1 MRTIFIFLTSI
12 FISSAI
18 CSQEVDWAPDKVKSK
33 FSITIKG
40 SEAEVVA
47 AISCEP
53 HWHIGPVVKPA
64 GTGGYKESEFTL
76 TNSPNFSLI
85 GGVKEPK
92 PINFEIK
99 DIGETIAYHEG
110 KFNISQKI
118 KITAKKD
125 FDLKGK
131 FVFTTCLSDES
142 GAGKCLPAY
151 TVDFSIPVKISIN
164 PDDTNKV
171 VVAQADTT
179 APPTTKTS
187 STDNQSQTKNPN
199 GGAIVKSD
207 KQPISPTKS
216 SYWSIFILAFLSG
229 FAALL
234 MPCVFPMI
242 PLTMSTFIKS
252 KSRTEGIQNA
262 MLYGFFIVLVHVL
275 LGLLVVVTGSAS
287 LLNQMATNPWFN
299 GTFFAL
305 LVLFGLSFLGGFE
318 IQLPSSWLNKVNNMA
333 GGRGIPGI
341 FFLALVLSL
350 ASFSCTGPILGTL
363 LVGISAK
370 GGGMGLIIGMFAFGL
385 ALALPFMMFAI
396 FPSMLNAMPKS
407 GGWLNVVKVVLGFLE
422 IAFALT
428 YLSKVDTGLQL
439 HWLERELFIALEVAI
454 FLGLTLYLF
463 GFFKLPHDSTIERL
477 SVGRTMFATLALA
490 FTLYILPGLWGAP
503 LKLINGFLPPDF
515 YAEAPGGFGKSGSA
529 NNPTSNMES
538 GMENGPLGIHVF
550 KDYDQ
555 AKAYAQKVGKP
566 LFLDFTGWNC
576 INCRAMEQG
585 VWSEP
590 GVIEHLKNDVV
601 IASLYVDEEV
611 ELPKNEQT
619 TMNIDGH
626 EMQIKTVGN
635 KWSAKQIKEFRA
647 SSQPYYVMQ
656 LPDGTNLTNGS
667 ADYQNHHDPKKFQA
681 WIEKGLSE
689 VKMKK

>member
-1 MRTIFIFLTSI
+1 MKAALLLV
-12 FISSAI
+12 ISLLLFNQLHAQAI
-18 CSQEVDWAPDKVKSK
+18 DWAPDKVKTN
-33 FSITIKG
+33 FSISIKG
-40 SEAEVVA
+40 SEAEVTV
-47 AISCEP
+47 AISCIP
-53 HWHIGPVVKPA
+53 HWHIGPIKLPP
-64 GTGGYKESEFTL
+64 GTSAKESEL
-76 TNSPNFSLI
+76 ILAKSPYYSVV

-92 PINFEIK
+92 PTVLEIK
-99 DIGETIAYHEG
+99 DLGESIAYHEG
-110 KFNISQKI
+110 KVNFTQKI
-118 KITAKKD
+118 KITATKD
-125 FDLKGK
+125 FVLKGK
-131 FVFTTCLSDES
+131 FLFTTCFSDEE
-142 GAGKCLPAY
+142 GVGKCLPEY
-151 TVDFSIPVKISIN
+151 PVDFSIPVKISN
-164 PDDTNKV
+164 APKDTNV
-171 VVAQADTT
+171 VMVAQVDTT
-179 APPTTKTS
+179 QKGTAIAPSSEEKQGPTESNENRIEKTE
-187 STDNQSQTKNPN
+187 TNPAAPN
-199 GGAIVKSD
+199 T
-207 KQPISPTKS
+207 Q

-252 KSRTEGIQNA
+252 KSRAEGIQNA

-275 LGLLVVVTGSAS
+275 LGLLVVITGSAS
-287 LLNQMATNPWFN
+287 LLNEMATNPWFN
-299 GTFFAL
+299 GVFFAL

-385 ALALPFMMFAI
+385 ALALPFMVFAI
-396 FPSMLNAMPKS
+396 FPSMLNSMPKS

-439 HWLERELFIALEVAI
+439 HWLERELFVAIEVAL
-454 FLGLTLYLF
+454 FLGLTFYLF
-463 GFFKLPHDSTIERL
+463 GFFKLPHDSPLERL

-490 FTLYILPGLWGAP
+490 FTLYLLPGLWGAP

-515 YAEAPGGFGKSGSA
+515 YAESPGGIGKATPSNTPVGS
-529 NNPTSNMES
+529 MET
-538 GMENGPLGIHVF
+538 GMENGPLGIPVF
-550 KDYDQ
+550 KDYDH
-555 AKAYAQKVGKP
+555 AKAYAKKVNKP

-585 VWSEP
+585 VWGEP

-611 ELPKNEQT
+611 ELPLEEQKT
-619 TMNIDGH
+619 INIDGH
-626 EMQIKTVGN
+626 AMEIKTVGN

-647 SSQPYYVMQ
+647 STQPYYVMQ
-656 LPDGTNLTNGS
+656 MPDGTNLNNGS
-667 ADYQNHHDPKKFQA
+667 ADYQNHHDPKKFQS
-681 WIEKGLSE
+681 WLEKGLSE
-689 VKMKK
+689 AKNK

>member
-1 MRTIFIFLTSI
+1 MKAALLLV
-12 FISSAI
+12 ISLLLFNQLHAQAI
-18 CSQEVDWAPDKVKSK
+18 DWAPDKVKTN
-33 FSITIKG
+33 FSISIKG
-40 SEAEVVA
+40 SEAEVTV
-47 AISCEP
+47 AISCIP
-53 HWHIGPVVKPA
+53 HWHIGPIKLPP
-64 GTGGYKESEFTL
+64 GTSAKESEL
-76 TNSPNFSLI
+76 ILAKSPYYSVV

-92 PINFEIK
+92 PTVLEIK
-99 DIGETIAYHEG
+99 DLGEFIAYHEG
-110 KFNISQKI
+110 KVNFTQKI
-118 KITAKKD
+118 KITATKD
-125 FDLKGK
+125 FVLKGK
-131 FVFTTCLSDES
+131 FLFTTCFSDEE
-142 GAGKCLPAY
+142 GVGKCLPEY
-151 TVDFSIPVKISIN
+151 PVDFSIPVKISN
-164 PDDTNKV
+164 APKDTNV
-171 VVAQADTT
+171 VMVAQADTT
-179 APPTTKTS
+179 QKGIAIAPSSEEKQGPTESNEKRIEKTE
-187 STDNQSQTKNPN
+187 TNPAAPN
-199 GGAIVKSD
+199 T
-207 KQPISPTKS
+207 Q

-252 KSRTEGIQNA
+252 KSRAEGIQNA

-275 LGLLVVVTGSAS
+275 LGLLVVITGSAS
-287 LLNQMATNPWFN
+287 LLNEMATNPWFN
-299 GTFFAL
+299 GVFFAL

-333 GGRGIPGI
+333 GGRGIPSI

-385 ALALPFMMFAI
+385 ALALPFMVFAI
-396 FPSMLNAMPKS
+396 FPSMLNSMPKS

-439 HWLERELFIALEVAI
+439 HWLERELFVAIEVAL
-454 FLGLTLYLF
+454 FLGLTFYLF
-463 GFFKLPHDSTIERL
+463 GFFKLPHDSTLERL

-490 FTLYILPGLWGAP
+490 FTLYLLPGLWGAP

-515 YAEAPGGFGKSGSA
+515 YAESPGGIGKATPSNTPVGS
-529 NNPTSNMES
+529 MET
-538 GMENGPLGIHVF
+538 GMENGPLGIPVF
-550 KDYDQ
+550 KDYDH
-555 AKAYAQKVGKP
+555 AKAYAKKVNKP

-585 VWSEP
+585 VWGEP

-601 IASLYVDEEV
+601 IASLYIDDKV
-611 ELPKNEQT
+611 ELPLEEQKT
-619 TMNIDGH
+619 INIDGH
-626 EMQIKTVGN
+626 AMEIKTVGN

-647 SSQPYYVMQ
+647 STQPYYVMQ
-656 LPDGTNLTNGS
+656 MPDGTNLHNGS
-667 ADYQNHHDPKKFQA
+667 ADYQNHHDPKKFQS
-681 WIEKGLSE
+681 WLEKGLSE
-689 VKMKK
+689 AKNK

>member
-1 MRTIFIFLTSI
+1 MKANLLFILALFLSTS
-12 FISSAI
+12 FFTQAI
-18 CSQEVDWAPDKVKSK
+18 DWAPDKVKTN
-33 FSITIKG
+33 FSISIKG
-40 SEAEVVA
+40 TDAEVIA
-47 AISCEP
+47 SISCIP
-53 HWHIGPVVKPA
+53 HWHIGPIKLPP
-64 GTGGYKESEFTL
+64 GTSAKESELIL
-76 TNSPNFSLI
+76 TKSSDFSLV
-85 GGVKEPK
+85 GNVKEPK
-92 PINFEIK
+92 PTVLEIK
-99 DIGETIAYHEG
+99 DLGESIAYHEG
-110 KFNISQKI
+110 KVIFTQKI
-118 KITAKKD
+118 KIAAKKD
-125 FDLKGK
+125 FVLKGK
-131 FVFTTCLSDES
+131 FLFTTCFSDEE
-142 GAGKCLPAY
+142 GVGKCLPEY
-151 TVDFSIPVKISIN
+151 PVDFSIPVKISN
-164 PDDTNKV
+164 APKDTNIV
-171 VVAQADTT
+171 VMAQADTQSVASIAT
-179 APPTTKTS
+179 SPSEDKPGPNNPKETFTKKVDSAPNAPS
-187 STDNQSQTKNPN
+187 
-199 GGAIVKSD
+199 
-207 KQPISPTKS
+207 KQ

-252 KSRTEGIQNA
+252 KSRAQGIQNA

-275 LGLLVVVTGSAS
+275 LGLLVVITGSAS
-287 LLNQMATNPWFN
+287 LLNEMATNPWFN

-305 LVLFGLSFLGGFE
+305 LVIFGLSFLGGFE

-439 HWLERELFIALEVAI
+439 HWLERELFVALEVAL

-463 GFFKLPHDSTIERL
+463 GFFRLPHDSPLERL
-477 SVGRTMFATLALA
+477 SVGRTMVASMALA
-490 FTLYILPGLWGAP
+490 FTLYMLPGLWGAP

-515 YAEAPGGFGKSGSA
+515 YAESPGGLGKSGAA
-529 NNPTSNMES
+529 NPAAGTMES
-538 GMENGPLGIHVF
+538 GMENGPLGIPVF
-550 KDYDQ
+550 KDYEQ
-555 AKAYAQKVGKP
+555 AKAYAQKVNKP

-585 VWSEP
+585 VWGEP
-590 GVIEHLKNDVV
+590 GVLERLKNDVV

-611 ELPKNEQT
+611 ALPPSEQT
-619 TMNIDGH
+619 TINIDGH
-626 EMQIKTVGN
+626 AMAIKTVGN

-647 SSQPYYVMQ
+647 STQPYYVMQ
-656 LPDGTNLTNGS
+656 MPDGTNLNNGS

-681 WIEKGLSE
+681 WLEKGLSE
-689 VKMKK
+689 AKNK

>member
-1 MRTIFIFLTSI
+1 MKAALLLV
-12 FISSAI
+12 ISLLLFKQLHAQAI
-18 CSQEVDWAPDKVKSK
+18 DWAPDKVKTY
-33 FSITIKG
+33 FSISIKG
-40 SEAEVVA
+40 SEAEVTA
-47 AISCEP
+47 AISCIP
-53 HWHIGPVVKPA
+53 HWHIGPIKLPP
-64 GTGGYKESEFTL
+64 GTSAKESEL
-76 TNSPNFSLI
+76 ILAKSPYYSI
-85 GGVKEPK
+85 VGGVKEPK
-92 PINFEIK
+92 PTVLEIK
-99 DIGETIAYHEG
+99 DLGESIAYHEG
-110 KFNISQKI
+110 KVNFTQKI
-118 KITAKKD
+118 KITATKD
-125 FDLKGK
+125 FVLKGK
-131 FVFTTCLSDES
+131 FLFTTCFSDEE
-142 GAGKCLPAY
+142 GVGKCLPEY
-151 TVDFSIPVKISIN
+151 PVDFSIPVKISN
-164 PDDTNKV
+164 APKDTNV
-171 VVAQADTT
+171 VMVAQADTT
-179 APPTTKTS
+179 QKGTAIAPSSEEKQGPTESNEKRIEKTE
-187 STDNQSQTKNPN
+187 TNP
-199 GGAIVKSD
+199 AA
-207 KQPISPTKS
+207 PITQ

-252 KSRTEGIQNA
+252 KSRAEGIQNA
-262 MLYGFFIVLVHVL
+262 MLYGFFIVLVHVI
-275 LGLLVVVTGSAS
+275 LGLLVVITGSAS
-287 LLNQMATNPWFN
+287 LLNEMATNPWFN
-299 GTFFAL
+299 GVFFAL

-385 ALALPFMMFAI
+385 ALALPFMVFAI
-396 FPSMLNAMPKS
+396 FPSMLNSMPKS

-439 HWLERELFIALEVAI
+439 HWLERELFVALEVAL
-454 FLGLTLYLF
+454 FLGLTFYLF
-463 GFFKLPHDSTIERL
+463 GFFKLPHDSPLERL

-490 FTLYILPGLWGAP
+490 FTLYLLPGMWGAP

-515 YAEAPGGFGKSGSA
+515 YAESPGGIGKATPSNTPAGS
-529 NNPTSNMES
+529 MES
-538 GMENGPLGIHVF
+538 GMENGPLGIPVF
-550 KDYDQ
+550 KDYEQ
-555 AKAYAQKVGKP
+555 AKAYAKKVNKP

-585 VWSEP
+585 VWGEP

-611 ELPKNEQT
+611 ELPVEEQKT
-619 TMNIDGH
+619 INIDGH
-626 EMQIKTVGN
+626 AMEIKTVGN

-656 LPDGTNLTNGS
+656 MPDGTNLKNGS
-667 ADYQNHHDPKKFQA
+667 ADYQNHHDPKKLQT
-681 WIEKGLSE
+681 WLEKGLSE
-689 VKMKK
+689 AKNKK

>member
-1 MRTIFIFLTSI
+1 MKAALLLV
-12 FISSAI
+12 ISLLLFNQLHAQAI
-18 CSQEVDWAPDKVKSK
+18 DWAPDKVKTN
-33 FSITIKG
+33 FSISIKG
-40 SEAEVVA
+40 SEAEVTV
-47 AISCEP
+47 AISCIP
-53 HWHIGPVVKPA
+53 HWHIGPIKLPP
-64 GTGGYKESEFTL
+64 GTSAKESEL
-76 TNSPNFSLI
+76 ILAKSPYYSVV

-92 PINFEIK
+92 PTVLEIK
-99 DIGETIAYHEG
+99 DLGESIAYHEG
-110 KFNISQKI
+110 KVNFTQKI
-118 KITAKKD
+118 KITATKD
-125 FDLKGK
+125 FVLKGK
-131 FVFTTCLSDES
+131 FLFTTCFSDEE
-142 GAGKCLPAY
+142 GVGKCLPEY
-151 TVDFSIPVKISIN
+151 PVDFSIPVKISN
-164 PDDTNKV
+164 APKDTNV
-171 VVAQADTT
+171 VMVAQADTT
-179 APPTTKTS
+179 QKGTALAPSSEGKKGPTESNEKRIEKTE
-187 STDNQSQTKNPN
+187 TNPAAPN
-199 GGAIVKSD
+199 T
-207 KQPISPTKS
+207 Q

-252 KSRTEGIQNA
+252 KSRAEGIQNA
-262 MLYGFFIVLVHVL
+262 MLYGFFIVFVHVL
-275 LGLLVVVTGSAS
+275 LGLLVVITGSAS
-287 LLNQMATNPWFN
+287 LLNEMATNPWFN
-299 GTFFAL
+299 GVFFAL

-385 ALALPFMMFAI
+385 ALALPFMVFAI
-396 FPSMLNAMPKS
+396 FPSMLNSMPKS

-439 HWLERELFIALEVAI
+439 HWLERELFVALEVAL
-454 FLGLTLYLF
+454 FLGLTFYLF
-463 GFFKLPHDSTIERL
+463 GFFKLPHDSPLERL

-490 FTLYILPGLWGAP
+490 FTLYLLPGMWGAP

-515 YAEAPGGFGKSGSA
+515 YAESPGGIGKATPSNTPTGS
-529 NNPTSNMES
+529 MES
-538 GMENGPLGIHVF
+538 GMENGPLGIPVF
-550 KDYDQ
+550 KDYEQ
-555 AKAYAQKVGKP
+555 AKAYAKKVNKP

-585 VWSEP
+585 VWGEP

-611 ELPKNEQT
+611 ELPVEEQKT
-619 TMNIDGH
+619 INIDGH
-626 EMQIKTVGN
+626 DMEIKTVGN

-656 LPDGTNLTNGS
+656 MPDGTNLKNGS
-667 ADYQNHHDPKKFQA
+667 ADYQNHHDPKKFQT
-681 WIEKGLSE
+681 WLEKGLSE
-689 VKMKK
+689 AKNK